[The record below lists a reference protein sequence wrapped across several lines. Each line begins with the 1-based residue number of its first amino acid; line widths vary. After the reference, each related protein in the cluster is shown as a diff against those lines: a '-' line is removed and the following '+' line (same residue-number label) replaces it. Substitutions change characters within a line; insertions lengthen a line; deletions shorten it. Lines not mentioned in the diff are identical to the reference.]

1 MLLPTKRRRLFGKQ
15 AAANLLVAQEPLDV
29 PPVSEELL
37 PLVPGE
43 ALLPEAGNEAAEPT
57 SRFDFLNQKTISSLV
72 LAVLQSKTDQELHT
86 LQVKTVLAD
95 VLAKSDGKINERE
108 LTEKRDDFI
117 AACMKLVPRELSRRL
132 LTAVCGKPAT
142 AETDVKVSAID
153 QKTWQ
158 KSYLIT
164 ISGLGASTAPS
175 HEEIKDSMLNSFRN
189 AGFSNETKVTHLGIF
204 RECHRNGDVHYHVCA
219 NLSERCRWLPWKK
232 ALAEQNISAH
242 FSQVQL
248 EGMARQRKL
257 QYQCMLRYCFVPTAH
272 KPLASLDPEP
282 LLFHCGGMHPP
293 LLDAIQGELDAEAVN
308 LSLQDQFLQR
318 AQAGRHGPT
327 RFLDSCT
334 HCYCRFLFVPTVSP
348 LVSSKRLIFGVLE

>member
-15 AAANLLVAQEPLDV
+15 AAANLLVAQESLDV
-29 PPVSEELL
+29 PPVSEEPL

-232 ALAEQNISAH
+232 AWLSRTSLPTSARFSLKGWPGSGSFNTSACYDTALFPLLTSHWLSWIQNLFCSIA
-242 FSQVQL
+242 
-248 EGMARQRKL
+248 MASILRCWTQFRESS
-257 QYQCMLRYCFVPTAH
+257 MLR
-272 KPLASLDPEP
+272 
-282 LLFHCGGMHPP
+282 
-293 LLDAIQGELDAEAVN
+293 
-308 LSLQDQFLQR
+308 R
-318 AQAGRHGPT
+318 
-327 RFLDSCT
+327 
-334 HCYCRFLFVPTVSP
+334 
-348 LVSSKRLIFGVLE
+348 